1 MSTHP
6 APSRR
11 SGTRGSA
18 TVEFALIVI
27 LLFTVV
33 FGSFEID
40 RLFLVYTTVAN
51 AARGAAR
58 YAIVHSGGGGV
69 EGRAKDLARGIMLD
83 VTKLNVTVTY
93 PTGNNV
99 GSRVVVQVSY
109 PYDSW
114 LIPQLT
120 PTLSSTSEGVIV
132 F

>member
-1 MSTHP
+1 MSARP
-6 APSRR
+6 ARFRR
-11 SGTRGSA
+11 SGRRGSA
-18 TVEFALIVI
+18 TVEFALIAI

-51 AARGAAR
+51 ATRGAAR
-58 YAIVHSGGGGV
+58 YAIVHSSGGDV

-83 VTKLNVTVTY
+83 ISKLNVTVTY
-93 PTGNNV
+93 PTGNSV

-109 PYDSW
+109 PYDPW
-114 LIPQLT
+114 LIPRLAVN
-120 PTLSSTSEGVIV
+120 LSSTSEGVIV